1 MAQVQQLLKSFVPVT
16 MFNRGKASQIFDRL
30 HNENRL
36 IVLKNNQPSAI
47 ILSPTE
53 YDRLTEIEENYA
65 LMLEAQER
73 LEKNA
78 GKTGLSE
85 TQVMKDLG
93 LTEEVISNAEEP
105 EFE

>member
-1 MAQVQQLLKSFVPVT
+1 MAQVQQLLKSFIPVT
-16 MFNRGKASQIFDRL
+16 MFNRGKASQNFDRL
-30 HNENRL
+30 HKESRL

-47 ILSPTE
+47 ILSPAE

-65 LMLEAQER
+65 LMVEAQAR

-78 GKTGLSE
+78 EKPGLSE
-85 TQVMKDLG
+85 AQVMKDLG
-93 LTEEVISNAEEP
+93 LTEEDVANAAEP

>member
-1 MAQVQQLLKSFVPVT
+1 MTQVQQLLKGFVPVT

-30 HNENRL
+30 HKENRL

-53 YDRLTEIEENYA
+53 YERLTEIEEDYA
-65 LMLEAQER
+65 LMLEAQTR

-78 GKTGLSE
+78 GTPGLSE
-85 TQVMKDLG
+85 GQVIKDLG
-93 LTEEVISNAEEP
+93 LTEEDIENAEEP
-105 EFE
+105 DFE